1 MTEPRTTGD
10 DAVVKVLVADDQ
22 ALVRTGFAMIL
33 SAEDDVAVVGEAD
46 DGDVAVRRAVELRPD
61 VVLMDVQMPRMDG
74 IEATRQI
81 IDAVPDCR
89 VLILT
94 TFDDDDYL
102 FAALQAGASGFML
115 KNCPPSDLVAAI
127 RVVAQGH
134 SLLAPEVTQR
144 VIARSTGR
152 PHGLKVPG
160 LADLTE
166 REQDVLVAMG
176 RGRSNGEIARDLFV
190 SEATVKS
197 HVSKVLTKLA
207 VRDRVQAVIVAHESG
222 LMDERGPA

>member
-1 MTEPRTTGD
+1 VSADVRA
-10 DAVVKVLVADDQ
+10 AVRVLVADDQ

-33 SAEDDVAVVGEAD
+33 SAEDDLAVVGEAD
-46 DGDVAVRRAVELRPD
+46 DGDVAVRRAVELQPD

-74 IEATRQI
+74 IEATRRVI
-81 IDAVPDCR
+81 EAVPGCR

-115 KNCPPSDLVAAI
+115 KNCPPVDLVAAI

-134 SLLAPEVTQR
+134 ALLAPEVTQR

-152 PHGLKVPG
+152 PRAAGAPG
-160 LADLTE
+160 LSDLTE
-166 REQDVLVAMG
+166 REQDVLVAMA
-176 RGRSNGEIARDLFV
+176 RGLSNGEIAAELFV

-197 HVSKVLTKLA
+197 HVSRVLGKLA

-222 LMDERGPA
+222 LMDQRDGR

>member
-1 MTEPRTTGD
+1 MTT
-10 DAVVKVLVADDQ
+10 VKILIADDQ
-22 ALVRTGFAMIL
+22 ELVRTGFGMIL
-33 SAEDDVAVVGEAD
+33 SAEDDLEVVGEAD
-46 DGDVAVRRAVELRPD
+46 DGHVAVEQAVALRPD

-74 IEATRQI
+74 IEATRQVV
-81 IDAVPDCR
+81 DRVDGCR

-94 TFDDDDYL
+94 TFDDDEYL

-115 KNCPPSDLVAAI
+115 KNCPPADLVAAI

-144 VIARSTGR
+144 VIARSTERDKG
-152 PHGLKVPG
+152 PQPAGLG
-160 LADLTE
+160 ELTE
-166 REQDVLVAMG
+166 RERDVLVAMG
-176 RGRSNGEIARDLFV
+176 RGLSNSEIAGDLFV

-197 HVSKVLTKLA
+197 HVSRVLTKLD

-222 LMDERGPA
+222 LMDGAQP